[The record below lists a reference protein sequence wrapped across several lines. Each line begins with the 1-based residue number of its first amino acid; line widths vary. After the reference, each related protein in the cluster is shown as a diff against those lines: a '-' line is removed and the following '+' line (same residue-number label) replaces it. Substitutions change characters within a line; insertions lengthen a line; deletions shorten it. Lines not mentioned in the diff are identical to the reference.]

1 MLSSM
6 RFGLCFSYVEMLTNE
21 INEFGFVWPLKRSPI
36 YRSCAGWTIWW
47 RWFVSTTGVST
58 TLKTPSYLIHWNRC
72 NVIMRRFRPF
82 FIRSSSSIH
91 FSLGIFSF
99 SVINR
104 IFYTT
109 CTTFDAFCHCS
120 FLCTW
125 HFSVSFP
132 LLHSAFRPI
141 RTEDAFITLR
151 KLVECTIYLQESIR
165 HKRNMPCH
173 ANKQQK
179 MKKTTA
185 APAVTTTTETMR
197 FLDTEKPEYQCEN
210 PNHDTTRFKCT
221 VRAICSAESWC
232 STVKSFAD
240 DFCLTTTTT
249 LNCYWWRIDKV
260 VHMESGRSI
269 TNVKHFKI
277 SLLHFLCL
285 CFFSTFPSSLK
296 LKFCRIFASHSR
308 QVTCIKCS
316 FFRYTLFFHQ
326 VFYTCFVL
334 FIQLLASQ

>member
-1 MLSSM
+1 MYNV
-6 RFGLCFSYVEMLTNE
+6 RCFLPLFFSVYLTFFCLFSTLALGIQTNP
-21 INEFGFVWPLKRSPI
+21 N
-36 YRSCAGWTIWW
+36 W
-47 RWFVSTTGVST
+47 RWFHYAQKIGWMH
-58 TLKTPSYLIHWNRC
+58 YLPARIHQTQKK
-72 NVIMRRFRPF
+72 
-82 FIRSSSSIH
+82 H
-91 FSLGIFSF
+91 
-99 SVINR
+99 
-104 IFYTT
+104 
-109 CTTFDAFCHCS
+109 A
-120 FLCTW
+120 
-125 HFSVSFP
+125 
-132 LLHSAFRPI
+132 
-141 RTEDAFITLR
+141 
-151 KLVECTIYLQESIR
+151 
-165 HKRNMPCH
+165 MPCH

-260 VHMESGRSI
+260 VHMESGSSI

>member
-179 MKKTTA
+179 MKKNNSSTSSNNNNRNNAISRHWKTWI
-185 APAVTTTTETMR
+185 PMR
-197 FLDTEKPEYQCEN
+197 KPK
-210 PNHDTTRFKCT
+210 PRHDTIQMYG
-221 VRAICSAESWC
+221 A
-232 STVKSFAD
+232 
-240 DFCLTTTTT
+240 
-249 LNCYWWRIDKV
+249 CYMQCRV
-260 VHMESGRSI
+260 LM
-269 TNVKHFKI
+269 
-277 SLLHFLCL
+277 LHR
-285 CFFSTFPSSLK
+285 K
-296 LKFCRIFASHSR
+296 KFCRWFLPHDYDN
-308 QVTCIKCS
+308 IK
-316 FFRYTLFFHQ
+316 
-326 VFYTCFVL
+326 
-334 FIQLLASQ
+334 LLLMANR